1 MTKWIQFKIWTVRQ
15 QSSKQWTT
23 GSKMCAHG
31 EWTMG
36 RMRKHNST
44 PINLIHYFWDSARNG
59 EWEEEKVCKQC
70 LSNRN
75 FHPTDKHIFES
86 IDLAQIGLWS
96 MWMKQWKRNDVNWK
110 KNWHFKT
117 KSINKSQNVCTQ
129 RRMQGKCARE
139 RSKANI
145 DINHNAYELIHFC
158 FHRRCPTQN
167 AIYAFPIYIRRIH
180 SKFEIWHYIYRSGQF
195 NVKTS
200 WNWPI

>member
-1 MTKWIQFKIWTVRQ
+1 MNNREQNVRTRRVNYGPNEETQFNTNKFNSLFLGQCEKWR
-15 QSSKQWTT
+15 
-23 GSKMCAHG
+23 
-31 EWTMG
+31 
-36 RMRKHNST
+36 
-44 PINLIHYFWDSARNG
+44 DG

-75 FHPTDKHIFES
+75 FRLTDKHIFES

-129 RRMQGKCARE
+129 RRMQGRCARE

-158 FHRRCPTQN
+158 FHRRCPT
-167 AIYAFPIYIRRIH
+167 RRIH

-200 WNWPI
+200 WNWPIECY